1 MNFIEETLGEKK
13 VRIMTFATVAAS
25 GIAALAVLIVKD
37 EVVSGLIVLYTGQK
51 REIIGKYIL
60 DFKILSNIE
69 FSTLFLLTIQNWALR

>member
-1 MNFIEETLGEKK
+1 
-13 VRIMTFATVAAS
+13 MTFATVAAS